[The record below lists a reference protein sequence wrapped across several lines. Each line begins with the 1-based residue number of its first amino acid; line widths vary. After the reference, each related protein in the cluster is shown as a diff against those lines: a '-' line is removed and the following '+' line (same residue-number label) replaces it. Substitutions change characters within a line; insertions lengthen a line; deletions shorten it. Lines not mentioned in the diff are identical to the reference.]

1 MRRTAV
7 FAFSNDRKTEQFQ
20 SLYVPFET
28 GIGMDMV
35 DFYSLELPDDEVE
48 WDEIAFG
55 ALISGAAPLRE
66 ADPKTDKTNNE

>member
-1 MRRTAV
+1 
-7 FAFSNDRKTEQFQ
+7 
-20 SLYVPFET
+20 
-28 GIGMDMV
+28 MDMV

-48 WDEIAFG
+48 WDEIDFG